1 MADEELEVTEN
12 EVPAE
17 SGSEGIYV
25 FSEEGAVLDY
35 QETVIVEDRGFY
47 TTPFTD
53 YTVTEGLL
61 LLVFVI
67 LLIDFFLNLVR
78 RWF

>member
-1 MADEELEVTEN
+1 MIDDELEVSGY
-12 EVPAE
+12 EVSVE
-17 SGSEGIYV
+17 SGSEGVYLLA
-25 FSEEGAVLDY
+25 EEGTVLAD
-35 QETVIVEDRGFY
+35 QEILMVEDSGFY
-47 TTPFTD
+47 TKPFTD

-78 RWF
+78 RFF